1 MEAQSPPLDLYATG
15 LVNLESRAGNTV
27 GGGRYSL
34 VKVLGRGGMGIVW
47 LARDARLN
55 SEVALKFL
63 PPQIRYDLAALD
75 DLRRETA
82 RSRKLSHPNI
92 IRIHDLYEAP
102 NEDAF
107 ISMEYVEG
115 RNLADLR
122 VEQPARVFA
131 WSFLK
136 PILEQLCAGLE
147 YAHGE
152 RIIHCDLKPANLML
166 DKNNR
171 FKLADFG
178 IARTMS
184 DSMTRSVFSQT
195 SGTLLYMSPQ
205 QMEGGTPRVTDDI
218 YALGATLYELMTGK
232 PPFYTGDIVH
242 QVRLVSP
249 RPMKERLAE
258 LGLTNEIP
266 ALVEQAIMACLS
278 KNPNE
283 RPQSAA
289 DVLRLFNGEK
299 IAKRARP
306 QALANWDKKKWW
318 WATAAC
324 VALAAGILAF
334 TLSGN
339 GKEKNS
345 SASAF
350 LSVGTNQPSVSAV
363 SSPQPL
369 PPVAPAFTPPVTSP
383 APSPAAPPV
392 EPAAVFVTQTVFVA
406 SPPPKA
412 PMPVPLPVVAS
423 SPTGQIAE
431 PVAKPPPVKTTEV
444 AATNKVVAVAPAVP
458 PAVNAATPSNIEATN
473 AAPVLSKATALQL
486 LQKGNSHVSARS
498 KDRVLE
504 MISARAPVE
513 EVPQNWRIIYYDDKV
528 TYDAVE
534 VRFERGEMARVYE
547 PSRLLSVFT
556 SGASKILDLKKV
568 KIDSDQA
575 IQIAVSEAAT
585 ESLTAK
591 TVELKLERGYGG
603 LPVWNVK
610 LYGATPLKPSGESS
624 LGYVIVLAEDGK
636 VLKNALSKPD
646 KLAEKPLTKK

>member
-1 MEAQSPPLDLYATG
+1 
-15 LVNLESRAGNTV
+15 
-27 GGGRYSL
+27 
-34 VKVLGRGGMGIVW
+34 
-47 LARDARLN
+47 
-55 SEVALKFL
+55 
-63 PPQIRYDLAALD
+63 
-75 DLRRETA
+75 
-82 RSRKLSHPNI
+82 
-92 IRIHDLYEAP
+92 
-102 NEDAF
+102 
-107 ISMEYVEG
+107 MEYVEG

-131 WSFLK
+131 WPFLK

-249 RPMKERLAE
+249 RPMQERLAE
-258 LGLTNEIP
+258 LGLVNEIP
-266 ALVEQAIMACLS
+266 AVVERAIMACLS
-278 KNPNE
+278 KNPSE

-299 IAKRARP
+299 ITKRARP
-306 QALANWDKKKWW
+306 QALATWDKNKWW

-324 VALAAGILAF
+324 VALVAGILAF
-334 TLSGN
+334 TLRGN

-345 SASAF
+345 SLNAS
-350 LSVGTNQPSVSAV
+350 LSVGTNPPSVSAV
-363 SSPQPL
+363 SSPRPS
-369 PPVAPAFTPPVTSP
+369 PPATPPFTPPVASP
-383 APSPAAPPV
+383 APSPVTPTESVVVAEKQTALAASPSPAEPTPAAPI
-392 EPAAVFVTQTVFVA
+392 
-406 SPPPKA
+406 
-412 PMPVPLPVVAS
+412 PVPLSVPIAAS

-431 PVAKPPPVKTTEV
+431 PVAKAPPVKTVEA
-444 AATNKVVAVAPAVP
+444 AATNKVVAAAPAVVP
-458 PAVNAATPSNIEATN
+458 PAVSAAPPAKIETTN
-473 AAPVLSKATALQL
+473 EAPVLSKATALQL

-498 KDRVLE
+498 KNRVLE

-568 KIDSDQA
+568 KIDSDRA
-575 IQIAVSEAAT
+575 IQIAVSEASAET
-585 ESLTAK
+585 LTAK

-610 LYGATPLKPSGESS
+610 LYGTVPWKTGGESS
-624 LGYVIVLAEDGK
+624 LGYVILLAEDGK
-636 VLKNALSKPD
+636 VLKNALSKQE
-646 KLAEKPLTKK
+646 KLPEKPLTKK